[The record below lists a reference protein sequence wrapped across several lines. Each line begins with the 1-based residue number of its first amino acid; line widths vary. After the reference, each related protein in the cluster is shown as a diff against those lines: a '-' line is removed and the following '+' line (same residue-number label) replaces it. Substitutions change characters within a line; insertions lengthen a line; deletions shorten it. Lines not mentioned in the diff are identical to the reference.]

1 MAVANHIGQ
10 KPIPMAQALF
20 TRAGYDARMNKVLS
34 MLILLCA
41 LSAMTDVQARTVYR
55 CVQNGSISLA
65 TAPEPGS
72 KCTAQTFDDNAAK
85 IPNLWGANGKQSG
98 VLYQREQDGKT
109 VYSTRNLPGSIPVLS
124 YTVTPPPGAFAHSG
138 LGSVG
143 KPKTDIHADIFSAA
157 AKNNKIDDAWLRAIA
172 HAESDFNAMAISP
185 KGAQGI
191 MQMMPATS
199 AQYKV
204 KNPFSPRESINA
216 GAKMLGELQRRY
228 KGDRQLAT
236 AAYNAGIG
244 TVTRYGGV
252 PPYAETVS
260 YIQKVDALYALY
272 LKALR
277 PAKRKT
283 NRKKNT

>member
-1 MAVANHIGQ
+1 
-10 KPIPMAQALF
+10 MAQALF
-20 TRAGYDARMNKVLS
+20 TQADYDAPMKKLLALLGLMSVLTG
-34 MLILLCA
+34 IPA
-41 LSAMTDVQARTVYR
+41 AEARTVYR
-55 CVQNGSISLA
+55 CVQKGTVSLA

-109 VYSTRNLPGSIPVLS
+109 VYSTRNLPGSTPVLT
-124 YTVTPPPGAFAHSG
+124 YTVTPPPGAFAHAG
-138 LGSVG
+138 LGKVG
-143 KPKTDIHADIFSAA
+143 KPKTDVHSAIFKSAA
-157 AKNNKIDDAWLRAIA
+157 KAYKIDDAWLRAIA

-185 KGAQGI
+185 KGAEGI

-204 KNPFSPRESINA
+204 KNPFSPTESINA
-216 GAKMLGELQRRY
+216 GAKMLSELQRRY

-252 PPYAETVS
+252 PPYAETIS
-260 YIQKVDALYALY
+260 YIEKVDALYELY
-272 LKALR
+272 QKALT
-277 PAKRKT
+277 PVKSKSS
-283 NRKKNT
+283 RKKKT

>member
-1 MAVANHIGQ
+1 
-10 KPIPMAQALF
+10 MAQVLF
-20 TRAGYDARMNKVLS
+20 THDSYDSRMNKVLS
-34 MLILLCA
+34 LIVLLPA
-41 LSAMTDVQARTVYR
+41 LSFVSEAEARTVYR
-55 CVQNGSISLA
+55 CVQKGTVSLA

-124 YTVTPPPGAFAHSG
+124 YTVTPPPGAFAHAG

-143 KPKTDIHADIFSAA
+143 KPKTDIHSELFSAA
-157 AKNNKIDDAWLRAIA
+157 AKTNKIDDAWLRAIA

-185 KGAQGI
+185 KGAEGI

-204 KNPFSPRESINA
+204 KNPFSPKESINA
-216 GAKMLGELQRRY
+216 GAKMLSELQRRY

-252 PPYAETVS
+252 PPYAETLS
-260 YIQKVDALYALY
+260 YIQKVDALYELY
-272 LKALR
+272 QKALT
-277 PAKRKT
+277 PVKHKS
-283 NRKKNT
+283 NRKKKA

>member
-1 MAVANHIGQ
+1 MRNA
-10 KPIPMAQALF
+10 KSL
-20 TRAGYDARMNKVLS
+20 L
-34 MLILLCA
+34 LILLCSVVNA
-41 LSAMTDVQARTVYR
+41 ETMARTVYR
-55 CVQNGSISLA
+55 CVQKGTVSLA

-109 VYSTRNLPGSIPVLS
+109 VYSTRNLPGSTPVLA
-124 YTVTPPPGAFAHSG
+124 YTVTPPPGAFAHAG
-138 LGSVG
+138 LGSIG
-143 KPKTDIHADIFSAA
+143 KPKTDVHSDIFKSAA
-157 AKNNKIDDAWLRAIA
+157 KTYKIEDAWLRAIA

-185 KGAQGI
+185 KGAEGI

-199 AQYKV
+199 AEYNV
-204 KNPFSPRESINA
+204 KNPFSPTESIHA
-216 GAKMLGELQRRY
+216 GAKMLSELQRRY

-252 PPYAETVS
+252 PPYAETLS
-260 YIQKVDALYALY
+260 YIQKVDALYELY
-272 LKALR
+272 QKALT
-277 PAKRKT
+277 PVKRKN
-283 NRKKNT
+283 NRKKKD

>member
-1 MAVANHIGQ
+1 
-10 KPIPMAQALF
+10 MAQALF
-20 TRAGYDARMNKVLS
+20 TQADYDARMKKLLS
-34 MLILLCA
+34 LLALLSILTGV
-41 LSAMTDVQARTVYR
+41 SAVEARTVYR
-55 CVQNGSISLA
+55 CVQKGTVSLA

-72 KCTAQTFDDNAAK
+72 RCTAQTFDDNAAK
-85 IPNLWGANGKQSG
+85 IPNLWGINGKQSG

-109 VYSTRNLPGSIPVLS
+109 VYSTRNLPGSTPVLA
-124 YTVTPPPGAFAHSG
+124 YTVTPPPGAFAHAG

-143 KPKTDIHADIFSAA
+143 KPNTDIHTELFSAA
-157 AKNNKIDDAWLRAIA
+157 AKNNKIEDAWLRAIA

-185 KGAQGI
+185 KGAEGI

-204 KNPFSPRESINA
+204 KNPFSPKESINA
-216 GAKMLGELQRRY
+216 GAKMLSELQRRY

-252 PPYAETVS
+252 PPYAETVA
-260 YIQKVDALYALY
+260 YIQKVDALYELY
-272 LKALR
+272 LKALK
-277 PAKRKT
+277 PAKRKSG
-283 NRKKNT
+283 KKKSA